1 LDDAKTRRPIRA
13 ALRAVSAVA
22 DAVAVWLR
30 SRGPAIPLVAW
41 IDGPVPARADGVL
54 VFLHGYGG
62 SIRRMQWIAPQL
74 RAAGLAPGV
83 AIVLLE
89 APFPTALSGYSWGRT
104 AETQSRSRRLLR
116 SRLDDLMDEAG
127 TRGLRVILAG
137 FSQGAGVALD
147 VAVEDPRIEA
157 VASVSPRR
165 SFFRGELPKREGLRI
180 LLAHGSR
187 DQVCPVEASRSLA
200 RELEAA
206 HKPARY
212 IEFDGGHAIPPEV
225 VRALVD
231 LVLARSPCTC

>member
-1 LDDAKTRRPIRA
+1 
-13 ALRAVSAVA
+13 
-22 DAVAVWLR
+22 
-30 SRGPAIPLVAW
+30 
-41 IDGPVPARADGVL
+41 
-54 VFLHGYGG
+54 
-62 SIRRMQWIAPQL
+62 MQWIAPQL
-74 RAAGLAPGV
+74 RAAGLPPGV

-89 APFPTALSGYSWGRT
+89 APFPTGISGYSWGRT

-116 SRLDDLMDEAG
+116 SRLDDLLGEAG
-127 TRGLRVILAG
+127 APGSRVVLAG

-157 VASVSPRR
+157 VTSVSPRR

-206 HKPARY
+206 NKPARY
-212 IEFDGGHAIPPEV
+212 LEFDGGHAIPPEV

-231 LVLARSPCTC
+231 LMNMP